1 MFGNLLLYS
10 NGLMNI
16 YGVAIKDSK
25 ADLEKEYEKQNSRNY
40 KATRY

>member
-25 ADLEKEYEKQNSRNY
+25 ADLEKERKRNY
-40 KATRY
+40 

>member
-25 ADLEKEYEKQNSRNY
+25 ADLEKYTKNKIQEIIE
-40 KATRY
+40 